1 MKLTEKIIKEFEEKS
16 KILFTRGGLAV
27 LLDYPPHD
35 MILDEE
41 EVKKFLLSSFH
52 QFATEAI
59 EAVNLE
65 ERGTKNYTSSHEA
78 IMKGDYDFGYNS
90 AISDMKQKA
99 KKFLEDNY

>member
-41 EVKKFLLSSFH
+41 ELKNSSSPLS
-52 QFATEAI
+52 
-59 EAVNLE
+59 
-65 ERGTKNYTSSHEA
+65 TKSPP
-78 IMKGDYDFGYNS
+78 KR
-90 AISDMKQKA
+90 
-99 KKFLEDNY
+99 

>member
-41 EVKKFLLSSFH
+41 EVKIPPLLFPPSRHRSDRSC
-52 QFATEAI
+52 E
-59 EAVNLE
+59 VG
-65 ERGTKNYTSSHEA
+65 R
-78 IMKGDYDFGYNS
+78 KGH
-90 AISDMKQKA
+90 
-99 KKFLEDNY
+99 